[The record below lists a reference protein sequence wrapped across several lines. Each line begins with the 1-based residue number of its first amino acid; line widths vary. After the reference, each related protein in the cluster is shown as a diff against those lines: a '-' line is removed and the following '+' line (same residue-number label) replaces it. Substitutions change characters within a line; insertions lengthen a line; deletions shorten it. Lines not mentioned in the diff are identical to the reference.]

1 VKPSKFLTA
10 IDRKEV
16 NAMIDTDRY
25 PHGIVEIDPT
35 TAH

>member
-1 VKPSKFLTA
+1 METTEKG
-10 IDRKEV
+10 RKEV
-16 NAMIDTDRY
+16 KSMIDSDRY